1 MEERSFNEFDVPIV
15 AEAAVGARFG
25 ELKELEVD

>member
-1 MEERSFNEFDVPIV
+1 MEAQPFPEFDIPIV

-25 ELKELEVD
+25 EMTESR